1 MIIIENLEKTFGEKT
16 VFENVSFTINISD
29 KIGIVGTNG
38 VGKSTLIKCILDNDY
53 ATKGKVNLQKHTIGY
68 LEQSNFV
75 NEEIHVYNE
84 FLSLFPSLNR
94 LSNKL
99 KMIKKDESIEL
110 TNEEL
115 KSYIS
120 LEEKFSE
127 QGGYEFK
134 TKVIKFLTGFSFKK
148 EDISRKIRSFSGGEK
163 TKLML
168 IKLLLVNPDFLILDE
183 PTNHLDINAISWL
196 ETYLKN
202 YKKGILLISH
212 DQIFLNQVCNK
223 TLELT
228 PQSVILY
235 KTKFDNYIKQ
245 SELNYSV
252 ALQTYEKQQKKI
264 QKYQDFIDKN
274 SKTPS
279 KIGQVND
286 RKSKLEQLKKLEK
299 PIKFNKKISFKF
311 EGLNKKKETY
321 IDFYNV
327 SLKQENK
334 ELLKKFNFKLY
345 GGEKVFII
353 GANGVGKTTL
363 FRAILKQMQYDGKI
377 NIPSKI
383 KIGYFDQEQKN
394 LNPNKTLLETIEET
408 NEFDSITAARKY
420 LAKFLFTREEIFK
433 QVANLSGGEKVRLS
447 LALIGLE
454 KYDVLLLDEPTNH
467 LDFET
472 KKILENALLD
482 FCGSLL
488 IISHDRYLIN
498 KLATALIVIE
508 NQKATHFLGNWTEFQ
523 EFDKKLK
530 ELQKNIEKDEKK
542 VEKEKEQ
549 GKIEVIENFI
559 KKPIKKI
566 NEQKL
571 KLIEKDIETHEIKK
585 EEIAQQLEEKKTYS
599 DHKELQNVLQK
610 LDIIEKELKTLYT
623 SYEET
628 IEGK

>member
-530 ELQKNIEKDEKK
+530 ELQKNIGKDEK
-542 VEKEKEQ
+542 KEKEQ

-610 LDIIEKELKTLYT
+610 LDIIEKEVKTLYT

>member
-408 NEFDSITAARKY
+408 NEFDSITAVRKY

-530 ELQKNIEKDEKK
+530 ELQKNIGKDEK
-542 VEKEKEQ
+542 KEKEQ

-559 KKPIKKI
+559 KKPMKKI